1 MLTEQSIIS
10 VKLMRTL
17 WLNTYRAAVADET
30 KAQLASL
37 RIVPH
42 IPLDREELPPD
53 APDAIPFITI
63 LVEQANISPEE
74 FIYFENKVADQVIK
88 KMRTDDFVPEFCR
101 FFYPSPSYML
111 EPSSTEPQ

>member
-1 MLTEQSIIS
+1 MVTEQSTLS
-10 VKLMRTL
+10 LKLMRTL
-17 WLNTYRAAVADET
+17 WLNTYRAAVTDET
-30 KAQLASL
+30 KSQIASL

-74 FIYFENKVADQVIK
+74 FIFFESKVAEQVVK
-88 KMRTDDFVPEFCR
+88 KMSTEDFKPEFCR

-111 EPSSTEPQ
+111 ENSSMDQQ